1 MSPQQLVRSDFTPTY
16 SHFTPHTFNR
26 SVSPLWFELEFKLQ
40 INLGS
45 PRSHQ
50 IPWCVLFLRIAIS
63 LLEKEVSHIFY
74 SAALLQT
81 DKTAAETA
89 MTMKWKWQCR
99 NWAGL
104 RCIDLSFFLQR
115 IKRPLQRLLDHAKAN
130 IDVIDFRNPQKEV
143 RNGHIMIFTDCGEI
157 PFKCLVDVC
166 TMIILG
172 PIL

>member
-89 MTMKWKWQCR
+89 MTMKWKWQCWNGR
-99 NWAGL
+99 TSLHWSL
-104 RCIDLSFFLQR
+104 FFLQR

-143 RNGHIMIFTDCGEI
+143 RSDNIMTFTDCG
-157 PFKCLVDVC
+157 D
-166 TMIILG
+166 
-172 PIL
+172 

>member
-74 SAALLQT
+74 PAALLQT

-99 NWAGL
+99 NGRTSLHWS
-104 RCIDLSFFLQR
+104 LSFFFSGLNGLCSACLTMLRPTSMWLTSEIHKRRWGIVILWHLQTVV
-115 IKRPLQRLLDHAKAN
+115 IKSPLN
-130 IDVIDFRNPQKEV
+130 VW
-143 RNGHIMIFTDCGEI
+143 
-157 PFKCLVDVC
+157 
-166 TMIILG
+166 
-172 PIL
+172 